1 MFILEYSYAVSRSFH
16 FQHQCFKFR
25 LKPNLKF
32 IHWNTEGW
40 KTGLCSVPPVGQSY
54 SLLTLAN
61 NTCIH
66 NTFVDLR
73 DRFNRLYKRKVHAC
87 RKTPID
93 QIQLRPSRLVLRVL
107 VILVY
112 IGLIVNDWLLL
123 YAVSAY
129 SIHVNIANN
138 ENKLL
143 QYSSNQVGWI
153 IFHNYFLYY
162 EKIVSQSIMI
172 VNACKSPIP

>member
-16 FQHQCFKFR
+16 FQHQSFKFR

-73 DRFNRLYKRKVHAC
+73 DRFNRLYKRKVHAY
-87 RKTPID
+87 RKTPIE
-93 QIQLRPSRLVLRVL
+93 S
-107 VILVY
+107 
-112 IGLIVNDWLLL
+112 NSFKTK
-123 YAVSAY
+123 SAC
-129 SIHVNIANN
+129 
-138 ENKLL
+138 
-143 QYSSNQVGWI
+143 
-153 IFHNYFLYY
+153 F
-162 EKIVSQSIMI
+162 
-172 VNACKSPIP
+172 

>member
-1 MFILEYSYAVSRSFH
+1 MQVAEIVKFHKIIQCFFFKEYSYAVSRSFH
-16 FQHQCFKFR
+16 FQHQSFKFR

-93 QIQLRPSRLVLRVL
+93 QIHWRPSRLVLREL

-138 ENKLL
+138 VRRKKT
-143 QYSSNQVGWI
+143 SCCST
-153 IFHNYFLYY
+153 
-162 EKIVSQSIMI
+162 
-172 VNACKSPIP
+172 P